1 MTLLTPE
8 PPSLLLPDRDF
19 SREEVHAFLRNDFQA
34 FAERAFTTLVPGAT
48 FVPNWH
54 IDALAFHLE
63 YVQDGS
69 IKHLIVN
76 LPPRSL
82 KSLLV
87 SVAFPAW
94 LLGLNPSERII
105 CVSYNS
111 ELAIKL
117 SNDFRALVNAPWY
130 QRLFP
135 GMRVSN
141 TKNSETEVMT
151 TKRGFRLA
159 TSVGGTLTG
168 RGGNIIIVDDPL
180 KPQDAMSDSKREAA
194 NEWFNNTLR
203 SRLDDKRTGAII
215 VVMQRL
221 HAEDLC
227 GMLLQSGEGWD
238 RLIFPAVAE
247 EEETIPTGR
256 NSEYLRRAGEV
267 LHEEREPLQY
277 LERLKKQIGPDIFAA
292 QYQQNPVPP
301 GGKMIKR
308 EWLRYYEKAPER
320 TRGVDII
327 QSWDTAGKE
336 NPHND
341 WSVCT
346 TFLVTKKDYY
356 LLDVVRGRFDYPQL
370 RDTASRLVEKYKPDF
385 VLVEDSSSGTALGQ
399 ELKTMQGMRSK
410 IKAVAATGSK
420 ESRLYVE
427 EGKFSAG
434 LVHFPRHASFK
445 QALEAE
451 LLAFPHVKHD
461 DQVDSIT
468 QALAFDLSTSRFA
481 RYDWV

>member
-8 PPSLLLPDRDF
+8 PSPLLLSGRDF
-19 SREEVHAFLRNDFQA
+19 AREEINAVLRTDFQA
-34 FAERAFTTLVPGAT
+34 FAQKSFSTLVPGTA
-48 FVPNWH
+48 FLPNWH
-54 IDALAFHLE
+54 IDALAFHLD
-63 YVQDGS
+63 YVQNGS
-69 IKHLIVN
+69 IKRLIIN

-105 CVSYNS
+105 CASYNS

-130 QRLFP
+130 KQLFP

-141 TKNSETEVMT
+141 TKNSETEMMT
-151 TKRGFRLA
+151 TRRGFRLA

-203 SRLDDKRTGAII
+203 SRLDDKKAGVII

-221 HAEDLC
+221 HADDLC
-227 GMLLQSGEGWD
+227 GMLLGSGEGWD
-238 RLIFPAVAE
+238 RLIFPAIAE
-247 EEETIPTGR
+247 QDEEIPTGR

-267 LHEEREPLQY
+267 LHPERESMRY
-277 LERLKKQIGPDIFAA
+277 LEQLKKQIGPDIFAA

-301 GGKMIKR
+301 GGKMINR
-308 EWLRYYEKAPER
+308 EWLRYYDKPPER
-320 TRGVDII
+320 TRQVDVI

-346 TFLVTKKDYY
+346 TWLVLKTDYY

-370 RDTASRLVEKYKPDF
+370 RDTACRLIEKHKPDF
-385 VLVEDSSSGTALGQ
+385 VVVEESSAGTALAQ
-399 ELKTMQGMRSK
+399 ELGKTLGMRSK
-410 IKAVAATGSK
+410 IKALPASGSK
-420 ESRLYVE
+420 ESRLYVQ

-434 LVHFPRHASFK
+434 LVHFPRIASFMP
-445 QALEAE
+445 ALEAE
-451 LLAFPHVKHD
+451 LLAFPQVKHD

-468 QALAFDLSTSRFA
+468 QALAFDLSASRYA
-481 RYDWV
+481 RMDWI